1 MSDVATILVITFFFL
16 FIRDV
21 NMGMISNL
29 HP

>member
-21 NMGMISNL
+21 IMGMISNL